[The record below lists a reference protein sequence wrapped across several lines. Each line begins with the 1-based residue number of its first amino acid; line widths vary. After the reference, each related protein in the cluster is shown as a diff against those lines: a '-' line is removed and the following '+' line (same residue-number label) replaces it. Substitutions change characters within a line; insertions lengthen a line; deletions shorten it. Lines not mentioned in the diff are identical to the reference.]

1 MSRLSRREQL
11 ASHLQD
17 DKEEAV
23 DYRQLYLECKKNVA
37 LFMQHVDSE
46 LSTILASH
54 EKEKNALKAEVDRLR
69 LQLRQQ
75 EVPQPQPF
83 ATRTPAHHH
92 RRNNSDSRS
101 NYPDIQPKEVVEINL
116 LQNFDAR
123 SLCSERK
130 EATDCSFNEEKRV
143 SFRLDEE
150 EKENLVLTGNLE
162 TDCDVSVLKGV
173 PSARR
178 ERREKKPAE
187 ALQKADNI
195 KDLLKG
201 IRGKFSSKA
210 SEQTAPCVNIIS
222 PGMFTARN

>member
-1 MSRLSRREQL
+1 
-11 ASHLQD
+11 
-17 DKEEAV
+17 
-23 DYRQLYLECKKNVA
+23 
-37 LFMQHVDSE
+37 
-46 LSTILASH
+46 
-54 EKEKNALKAEVDRLR
+54 VDRLR

-75 EVPQPQPF
+75 EVPQPHSY
-83 ATRTPAHHH
+83 ATRTPVHH

-101 NYPDIQPKEVVEINL
+101 NYQQILPKETVENT
-116 LQNFDAR
+116 LQLHNFDAG
-123 SLCSERK
+123 SLCSDRK

-143 SFRLDEE
+143 SFRLEE

-178 ERREKKPAE
+178 ERFREKKPLE

-210 SEQTAPCVNIIS
+210 AEESAPCVNIIS
-222 PGMFTARN
+222 PGMFSARN